1 MAVNALM
8 KQESSCL
15 APAGAMQSQGSVAVM
30 RPENETLAHLVRGHQ
45 LHAVSVCC
53 GHYIR
58 ECNRRGMLLSCFGQ
72 GNQTRCLGSRKAALP
87 VCPPHST
94 SGTHCV
100 GSSLLRF
107 ADSLG
112 VTETQLYVQQPLGK
126 PCRALRGSVM
136 GDSGLGAW
144 AHVSLSLE

>member
-1 MAVNALM
+1 M
-8 KQESSCL
+8 
-15 APAGAMQSQGSVAVM
+15 
-30 RPENETLAHLVRGHQ
+30 RGHQ
-45 LHAVSVCC
+45 LHTVSFCC
-53 GHYIR
+53 GHYIQ
-58 ECNRRGMLLSCFGQ
+58 ECKRRGMLLSCFGQ
-72 GNQTRCLGSRKAALP
+72 RNQTRCLGSRKAALP

-136 GDSGLGAW
+136 GDSSLGAW
-144 AHVSLSLE
+144 AHVRLSRCESPSNTAPVEGHPQLVINVELLNQQSAQPC